1 MINLH
6 ESMGPGRDRTRNPWI
21 SSQTRIC
28 CQTRYRLRCAAR
40 YLIRLISFIIDVP
53 RPLRNEILDHSIS
66 KCLCVSR
73 KMSHSV
79 RNTFR
84 DSLENFVPYY
94 SKNIRLKIIHYT
106 CCLNLSSVGK
116 RLKIRMQQV
125 LALRQSRYFFKYL
138 RLL

>member
-1 MINLH
+1 M
-6 ESMGPGRDRTRNPWI
+6 
-21 SSQTRIC
+21 SSSPSVFF
-28 CQTRYRLRCAAR
+28 LF
-40 YLIRLISFIIDVP
+40 YLYFIRLISFIIDVP

-79 RNTFR
+79 RNIFR
-84 DSLENFVPYY
+84 DSRENIVPYY

-116 RLKIRMQQV
+116 CLKIRMQQV
-125 LALRQSRYFFKYL
+125 LALRQSRYFLNICDYFKRYVKSTEIQFHISSV
-138 RLL
+138 R